1 MEMPL
6 EKVFVKSKSK
16 YKLVILAARR
26 ALELSEGSPK
36 LVEGDPKKKPS
47 VIALEE
53 IAQGK
58 VSLKERK
65 EKTKRKS
72 ISE

>member
-1 MEMPL
+1 MDVSV
-6 EKVFVKSKSK
+6 EKLLDKSKSK

-26 ALELSEGSPK
+26 ALELSEGASR
-36 LVEGDPKKKPS
+36 LISGDSKRKPS

-58 VSLKERK
+58 ISFKERK
-65 EKTKRKS
+65 KAKE
-72 ISE
+72 

>member
-1 MEMPL
+1 MDLSL
-6 EKVFVKSKSK
+6 EKVFSKSKSK

-26 ALELSEGSPK
+26 ALELSEGSPQ
-36 LVEGDPKKKPS
+36 LIEGDSKRKPS

-58 VSLKERK
+58 VYYR
-65 EKTKRKS
+65 EKKKK
-72 ISE
+72 